1 MIRMHT
7 GKRNLLHFAYGAVPL
22 LVAIVTLGMWIPRT
36 IPRLAFLPRPAE
48 RTYCSKTQGHSLET
62 WHRGGPIWVRE
73 TVSDLMRCDV
83 AAKSAAPSISPFPS
97 GTTSPA
103 QAGLPPDRLLN
114 PESVGEK
121 ALAPLHL
128 IRLELAVPNS
138 WVEDENGTV
147 LCTAIASG
155 WNDCVPTAQAVANS
169 ITVDLYVDD
178 GYHASVWLLDSAGTL
193 ASPIA
198 RLGEF
203 SVDLNAVPA
212 AESPR
217 FTVLDVT
224 AHLSPTVPR
233 VGELASSKAA
243 NDRFVSGNWVVF
255 DHARWV
261 Y

>member
-1 MIRMHT
+1 MST

-22 LVAIVTLGMWIPRT
+22 LVAIVMLGMWIPRT
-36 IPRLAFLPRPAE
+36 IPRLVFLPRPAA
-48 RTYCSKTQGHSLET
+48 RTYCSKTQGRSLET
-62 WHRGGPIWVRE
+62 WHRGGPIWVRQ
-73 TVSDLMRCDV
+73 TVSALMLCDG
-83 AAKSAAPSISPFPS
+83 AAKSAAPSISPSPRS
-97 GTTSPA
+97 TASPA
-103 QAGLPPDRLLN
+103 QAGLPPARLLN
-114 PESVGEK
+114 PESVGEQ
-121 ALAPLHL
+121 ALASRHL

-138 WVEDENGTV
+138 WVEDKNGAV

-155 WNDCVPTAQAVANS
+155 WNDCVPTAQAVAHS

-178 GYHASVWLLDSAGTL
+178 GYQASVWLLDSAGTL

-203 SVDLNAVPA
+203 SVDLKAVPA

-217 FTVLDVT
+217 FTVLDVS
-224 AHLSPTVPR
+224 AHLNPTVPR
-233 VGELASSKAA
+233 ISELASSQSAD
-243 NDRFVSGNWVVF
+243 DRFVSGNWVVF